1 MNRFCITNLMIYHCN
16 SQKINELPCITYG
29 DKSMGRTQQ
38 YIIHSI
44 YQELVTSGKE
54 VLAINRSGNT
64 HIVLPL
70 RKQGALIGLILY
82 TSESL

>member
-1 MNRFCITNLMIYHCN
+1 
-16 SQKINELPCITYG
+16 
-29 DKSMGRTQQ
+29 MGRTQQ

-54 VLAINRSGNT
+54 VLVINRSGNT